1 MSIIASAPV
10 PAANRLI
17 DADTAPNLTAIR
29 RTDTNAGRFPTNQQ
43 YTGHAAVVH
52 LPSAED
58 VALVERAAAV
68 NPTGVHQL
76 ADAIRTG
83 CPPWCSKDHRGHISE
98 VDGFSIG
105 LVHERIV
112 SELTALDPTT
122 FDDPATATVYVES
135 TTEAGESAVA
145 ELITAPRV
153 VLTVA
158 EGPEGDYAGGEN
170 TGGWSGTPEQA
181 RALAA
186 ALLAAADLVD
196 GGAR

>member
-1 MSIIASAPV
+1 MSHIIASAPV

-17 DADTAPNLTAIR
+17 DADTADITAIR
-29 RTDTNAGRFPTNQQ
+29 KADNAGRFPTNQP
-43 YTGHAAVVH
+43 YTGRAAVVH

-58 VALVERAAAV
+58 VELVERAASADPV
-68 NPTGVHQL
+68 GVHQV
-76 ADAIRTG
+76 AEAIRNG

-105 LVHERIV
+105 LVHERV
-112 SELTALDPTT
+112 VTELTAIDPTT

-135 TTEAGESAVA
+135 TTETGEV
-145 ELITAPRV
+145 ITEQRV

-158 EGPEGDYAGGEN
+158 EGASGDYAGGDG
-170 TGGWSGTPEQA
+170 TQGWTATAAQA

-186 ALLAAADLVD
+186 ALLAAAELVD